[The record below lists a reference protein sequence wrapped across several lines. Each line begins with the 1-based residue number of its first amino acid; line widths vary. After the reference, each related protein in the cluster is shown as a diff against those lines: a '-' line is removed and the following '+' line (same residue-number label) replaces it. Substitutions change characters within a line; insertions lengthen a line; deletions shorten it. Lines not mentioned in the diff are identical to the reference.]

1 MMGYNDFFNIADP
14 YKQRIDK
21 QFNDALARYKSRSA
35 ERSKW
40 AEKRKTMPLRE
51 KRKKCQAKFF
61 SSLSD
66 WWNDGKR
73 AG

>member
-1 MMGYNDFFNIADP
+1 MTIIGGT
-14 YKQRIDK
+14 KK
-21 QFNDALARYKSRSA
+21 
-35 ERSKW
+35 
-40 AEKRKTMPLRE
+40 
-51 KRKKCQAKFF
+51 KKCQAKFF